1 MSCVH
6 ICTYSFVWD
15 YNIFFFFHF
24 QNAATPVSMITC
36 SSCCVLWSHSLPNT
50 NFFTQFTL
58 PPLAWFTQ
66 NSLVSARVLTCMQ
79 PPCSSTWGQWSISHS
94 HYKSLISHPV
104 SLSSYIKYKHNQSRA
119 VPSSSRT
126 AQPHSHTDRCV
137 CGFGSGSIN
146 PIEPRETLSTNA
158 STSVTLDSISTNDV
172 ETLTTGVG
180 FVPGT

>member
-94 HYKSLISHPV
+94 HYKSLIFHPV
-104 SLSSYIKYKHNQSRA
+104 SLSSYIKYISTTKA
-119 VPSSSRT
+119 VLYLLHHE
-126 AQPHSHTDRCV
+126 QHSHT
-137 CGFGSGSIN
+137 
-146 PIEPRETLSTNA
+146 A
-158 STSVTLDSISTNDV
+158 
-172 ETLTTGVG
+172 TLTGV
-180 FVPGT
+180 FVALAPAQSTQ